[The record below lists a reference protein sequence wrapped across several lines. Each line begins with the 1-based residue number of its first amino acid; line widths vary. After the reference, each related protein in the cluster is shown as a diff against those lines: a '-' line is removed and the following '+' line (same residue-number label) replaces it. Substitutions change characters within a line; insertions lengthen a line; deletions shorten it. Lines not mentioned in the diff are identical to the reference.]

1 MSDQASPY
9 SRKVMEAFKDH
20 YGDGLYAG
28 LSLNVGVIHDLVP
41 RQEREAVFTELLEGL
56 EFLEMM
62 PAFPGKLILTA
73 TGYHYLVNLR
83 PGRE

>member
-1 MSDQASPY
+1 MSDQVSPY
-9 SRKVMEAFKDH
+9 SRKVMQAFKDY

-28 LSLNVGVIHDLVP
+28 LSLNVGVIRDLVP
-41 RQEREAVFTELLEGL
+41 RPEREGVFTELMEGL

-73 TGYHYLVNLR
+73 IGYHYLINPR